1 MEHSPPFICVKE
13 EHEQL
18 VAISP
23 GGAMGLDKLGANQLE
38 LVAFRI
44 GRAIVDRQR

>member
-1 MEHSPPFICVKE
+1 MEHSPPFVCVRE

-23 GGAMGLDKLGANQLE
+23 GGAMGPDKFGANQLE

-44 GRAIVDRQR
+44 GRGIVGRQR